1 MINLYTLQEF
11 AQITNNTLAC
21 DIISKYFEMTTD
33 RWSTAQHGS
42 YYLGGQVSM
51 KPSDEITSDIIKEV
65 SSLLYYSSVYN
76 TALEQSEFNV
86 IRDLISDLQS
96 QTLRM
101 KGLLRS
107 VVFWLSPARKR
118 AAEKVFHPSN
128 MMKLFEQELSEIVV
142 QK

>member
-21 DIISKYFEMTTD
+21 EIISKYFEMTTD

-51 KPSDEITSDIIKEV
+51 KPFDEITSEIIKEV
-65 SSLLYYSSVYN
+65 NSLLYYSSVYN
-76 TALEQSEFNV
+76 TTSQNEFNV
-86 IRDLISDLQS
+86 ILGLFNDLQC

-107 VVFWLSPARKR
+107 IIFWLSPARKR
-118 AAEKVFHPSN
+118 ATEKVFHPSK
-128 MMKLFEQELSEIVV
+128 MMKLFEEELSEIVIE
-142 QK
+142 Q